1 MRIAVNTLA
10 AIPGVAVSAE
20 VYTCSLVRSLLL
32 ADNRNEYLLI
42 LRKDNTH
49 LFPEEGVRVRHFVSP
64 VGDGSRI
71 SRVLWEQVYLPWIC
85 RSFQV
90 DLLVVPTG
98 VGPVWVPCRS
108 VVVVTLMLAFRMP
121 EMLPWRKR
129 LYYQWCHALS
139 LRRAARVVALSEQGR
154 QDIQRYLGLSSAKIE
169 VVHPGV
175 SDEFRPGYEG
185 VKSVSIPEVARWK
198 EYVLAVG
205 PVQPY
210 KNLDLLIRAF
220 ARVRARGFPHRLVI
234 ASGGQAVPF
243 SLKRLAEEVGLDDG
257 VYFIERFLTKEEL
270 VALYSGATVFV
281 HPSSEEQFSLTVVE
295 AMSCGAPVI
304 TSDLPSFQEQVG
316 DAGIVVQVGN
326 ETALCDGIVAVL
338 SDPARQRAM
347 TIRSL
352 ERSRQF
358 SWPVAAR
365 KMIAIFDDVI
375 NEK

>member
-1 MRIAVNTLA
+1 MAVV
-10 AIPGVAVSAE
+10 PGLTASAE
-20 VYTCSLVRSLLL
+20 TYTRSLIRSLLQV
-32 ADNRNEYLLI
+32 DTQNEYVLI
-42 LRKDNTH
+42 LRKDNQH
-49 LFPEEGVRVRHFVSP
+49 IFPNKDERVSHVLSP
-64 VGDGSRI
+64 VGNGSQI
-71 SRVLWEQVYLPWIC
+71 GRVLWEQVYLPWIC
-85 RSFQV
+85 RSLGV
-90 DLLVVPTG
+90 DLLLVPTG

-108 VVVVTLMLAFRMP
+108 VVVVTLMLAFRRP

-129 LYYQWCHALS
+129 LYYRWCHALS

-154 QDIQRYLGLSSAKIE
+154 QDIQRYLGLNSAKIE
-169 VVHPGV
+169 VVHPGI
-175 SDEFRPGYEG
+175 SEEFRPGSEG
-185 VKSVSIPEVARWK
+185 VEPASIPEVTRIK

-243 SLKRLAEEVGLDDG
+243 SLKRLAREIGLDDG
-257 VYFIERFLTKEEL
+257 ICFIERFLTKDEL

-326 ETALCDGIVAVL
+326 DTALCDGIAAVL
-338 SDPARQRAM
+338 SDPARQRTM

-358 SWPVAAR
+358 SWAVAAR
-365 KMIAIFDDVI
+365 KMIAIFDDVM
-375 NEK
+375 NDK